1 MAEYKRHHDKRMAGD
16 VFAEGS
22 EFRDGVEKRYGKEK
36 YAELAAAG
44 MQDPH
49 VGSSGTERYSGAE
62 VRAEVREG
70 GMDKAYYEQLKKD
83 GAKFNGNALDF
94 LYDEFGLNFQGGGKN
109 KKPTSETEAPGEGE
123 VEEGTVN
130 EVINDITENET
141 TSPGIPGGGS
151 SVDGMNQDI
160 TQDNDITTEITGDN
174 NTVENTQDNSIS
186 QTAGRSNYA
195 TRAARGLKNQYV
207 LNLLN
212 NWYDHG
218 L

>member
-16 VFAEGS
+16 VFEEGS
-22 EFRDGVEKRYGKEK
+22 EFRDGVERRYGKEK
-36 YAELAAAG
+36 YADLAAAG

-94 LYDEFGLNFQGGGKN
+94 LYDEFGLNFQGGK
-109 KKPTSETEAPGEGE
+109 KKPAPKPEAPVE
-123 VEEGTVN
+123 VDEEPIN
-130 EVINDITENET
+130 EVINEITEDET
-141 TSPGIPGGGS
+141 TPPKIPGGGGGS
-151 SVDGMNQDI
+151 FVDGMIQNI
-160 TQDNDITTEITGDN
+160 AQDNDITTEITGDN

-186 QTAGRSNYA
+186 QSSGRSDYA

-212 NWYDHG
+212 N
-218 L
+218 

>member
-22 EFRDGVEKRYGKEK
+22 EFRDGVERRYGKEK
-36 YAELAAAG
+36 YADLAAPG

-94 LYDEFGLNFQGGGKN
+94 LYDEFGINWQGGGK
-109 KKPTSETEAPGEGE
+109 KKGDPTPETPAE
-123 VEEGTVN
+123 VAEEPIN
-130 EVINDITENET
+130 EVINKITEDET
-141 TSPGIPGGGS
+141 TPPKIPGGGGGS
-151 SVDGMNQDI
+151 FVDGMIQNI
-160 TQDNDITTEITGDN
+160 AQDNDITTDITGDN

-195 TRAARGLKNQYV
+195 TRAARGLKNKYV
-207 LNLLN
+207 LDLLN
-212 NWYDHG
+212 N
-218 L
+218 